1 MVTNGLQR
9 NVHSAGFLV
18 FLVETTDMQQL
29 RAFTLA
35 VVVVVLQLQPRRALA
50 SAMRKSRRQGKRV
63 TAPGC
68 HPLVIFGPAR
78 NQVVLCQQRGV
89 PA

>member
-9 NVHSAGFLV
+9 NVHSAGVLI
-18 FLVETTDMQQL
+18 
-29 RAFTLA
+29 A
-35 VVVVVLQLQPRRALA
+35 VVAQRFSPGEPLA

-68 HPLVIFGPAR
+68 PPLVISGPAR
-78 NQVVLCQQRGV
+78 NQV
-89 PA
+89 PAVRSSSLVSSGSEVYGARL

>member
-18 FLVETTDMQQL
+18 YLVETTDMQQL

-35 VVVVVLQLQPRRALA
+35 VCVVVAGEPLA

-68 HPLVIFGPAR
+68 PPLVISGPAQ
-78 NQVVLCQQRGV
+78 NEVVLCQQ
-89 PA
+89 